1 MREWDIIR
9 IMKKLF
15 AILTLF
21 FTANLSFLSAEPNY
35 SFYLNRR
42 NEEGRKYSY
51 SRYWVTIAR
60 NGGRWELRLP
70 TFDELRDLDFD
81 ENDIQENKDGFEI
94 HFHWG
99 SGRYSHHEILFFK
112 EIEDEPCLFKIES
125 HYTENSW
132 DKNGDW
138 NGIQEYE
145 NMFVNPPV
153 KISRLGT
160 KKIINILGGYDCLP
174 KVICR
179 DSDYDKAFEDKIM
192 HIEVSHDWGEGK
204 RIQSLEYVY
213 GRNPDGAFGFRESY
227 EPAYMGIKRK
237 HFELVDLNFDGYDD
251 ILILAGYTMNGAQPA
266 FDAYFWNERK
276 ERYDFNPDFW
286 KDIGPTYIKCDEINR
301 LLYSSWNTTHGLIYY
316 DIYEWNESKEK
327 YKQTGQLYYNYTM
340 DLYSENQKYSDRH
353 EEWDENDPT
362 VLEFEELPARWKRA
376 LKYKDFV
383 LEFEGN

>member
-1 MREWDIIR
+1 
-9 IMKKLF
+9 MKKLF

-42 NEEGRKYSY
+42 NEEGRKYSH

-70 TFDELRDLDFD
+70 LADFEVKNLAPPQFSETDEEFSLSFSWGGGAWFHQDTFFFRDEEDDPVLYKVQSNTDEYGRTKDGDFD
-81 ENDIQENKDGFEI
+81 LIEQYPELSEI
-94 HFHWG
+94 
-99 SGRYSHHEILFFK
+99 
-112 EIEDEPCLFKIES
+112 
-125 HYTENSW
+125 
-132 DKNGDW
+132 
-138 NGIQEYE
+138 
-145 NMFVNPPV
+145 NPPI
-153 KISRLGT
+153 KISSLGT
-160 KKIINILGGYDCLP
+160 NKILNLFSGGYERLP
-174 KVICR
+174 KVTCT
-179 DSDYDKAFEDKIM
+179 DSDYDKPIKDKIM
-192 HIEVSHDWGEGK
+192 HIKVSKEGEL
-204 RIQSLEYVY
+204 IQNLEYVY

-266 FDAYFWNERK
+266 FDAYFWNERE

-286 KDIGPTYIKCDEINR
+286 KDIGTTYIKCDEINR

-316 DIYEWNESKEK
+316 DIYEWNESEEK

-383 LEFEGN
+383 LDFEGN